1 MLDHCCSPPV
11 LRPARIAD
19 SIVNGILRGDQS
31 ARDSH
36 PFDVHSAKTVR
47 NPEMYFEN
55 PALRCLAAGG
65 AAGSIR
71 NFRLI
76 PPLMSVNAVA
86 APARGRDATGWGFA

>member
-36 PFDVHSAKTVR
+36 PFDVHSSKTVR

-55 PALRCLAAGG
+55 LPCVALPQAG

-71 NFRLI
+71 NFRLL

-86 APARGRDATGWGFA
+86 APARGRDATAWGFA